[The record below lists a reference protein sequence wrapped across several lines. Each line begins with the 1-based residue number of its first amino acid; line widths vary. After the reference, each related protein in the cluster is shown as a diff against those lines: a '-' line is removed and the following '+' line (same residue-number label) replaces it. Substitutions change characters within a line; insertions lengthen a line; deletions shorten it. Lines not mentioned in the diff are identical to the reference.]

1 MYLSV
6 PCVLPCPHDSY
17 LIHMFVIAWVVLGK
31 GYLLMVVSMLLFI
44 VFVCQTQNSVDSI
57 DLDISVDH
65 ELQPTTR
72 VDPI

>member
-1 MYLSV
+1 
-6 PCVLPCPHDSY
+6 
-17 LIHMFVIAWVVLGK
+17 MFVIAWVVLGK